1 MIFKFKKHNTDFY
14 NTLLSLSRNL
24 FFYNKIN
31 LKDTFETRIYLIF
44 LHFSIILII
53 YKTRREKFSQ
63 KDYDS
68 LFFCIEN
75 NLRELGFGDVSVNKK
90 MKDFNKIFY
99 DIVLKINLSKT
110 SFIINKDLLL
120 DYFID
125 LKELNTKK
133 YELFEVYFLKFYD
146 FCFELSSKNMIKD
159 ALKFK
164 DYNGST

>member
-1 MIFKFKKHNTDFY
+1 M
-14 NTLLSLSRNL
+14 SRNIY
-24 FFYNKIN
+24 FYKDLK
-31 LKDTFETRIYLIF
+31 LKDTYETRIYLMF
-44 LHFSIILII
+44 FHYSIILLTSKI
-53 YKTRREKFSQ
+53 KGEKPDQ
-63 KDYDS
+63 TNYNN
-68 LFFCIEN
+68 LFFHIEN

-125 LKELNTKK
+125 LKELNAKK